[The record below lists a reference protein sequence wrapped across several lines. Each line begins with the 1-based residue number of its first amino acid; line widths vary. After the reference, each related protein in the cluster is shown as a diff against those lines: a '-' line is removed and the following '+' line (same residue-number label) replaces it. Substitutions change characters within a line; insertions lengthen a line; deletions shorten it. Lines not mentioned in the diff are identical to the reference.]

1 MRRILGCSAILAATL
16 TTVLAPAA
24 GTSQPGTA
32 TAAEPEQLTLVSQ
45 ALDLAVGA
53 AFDVVVDVADDV
65 DLVATDTTVVI
76 TAYERITTRTD
87 LHRAIDGILGR
98 AVDTVDLI
106 PADIPRNEAGQL
118 LISVPTETNTRTNAP
133 LQLPREG
140 VYPVTIEVRSSDTE
154 ATATAAGRDTDP
166 DAGLITFVRRL
177 ADPTSE
183 SEATQQSGGA
193 LQVAFAVSVIS
204 PVRLDT
210 DLRLIEDPAATVEIE
225 QLREAAAAS
234 PLPLT
239 VELPPKWLDLLDNP
253 ERAALAEA
261 LRDDEVLASTSLPID
276 PSVVMQAGQ
285 PDLATQWLR
294 NGEDVL
300 RDVLGVSAS
309 RSIHFVDEPLS
320 KSGAALLRELGVRML
335 VMTREQYDQLPDRL
349 PDLDF
354 PQMTG
359 VRIGDNALVDMA
371 LPQPA
376 LSALIDS
383 PVGGPAHTAILAAA
397 ELVTLRTEL
406 LAVGFEPERS
416 GVVVAKS
423 DLGVPDPTTLAA
435 ITTLISTTQ
444 GLRGV
449 TLDEFSVRTDRMLFD
464 GREIVAGLPDSV
476 DAAITDRL
484 AVASAL
490 TDEALQ
496 AASMLPEG
504 GGDLTGWLDAT
515 AVLPSSAVS
524 DADVTAITDDLRAQ
538 YATIRNSVGA
548 SVPSTFTLTGREA
561 ELKLRMRN
569 DSDRPLTVLLKLESP
584 KLTFPD
590 GPQLFVIPVGGDEAT
605 VRVTALTNGTFG
617 LTLRVVTPYGNSELG
632 EPIPLEAKVN
642 ALSGLG
648 KLATGVLIALVLLW
662 WARNWR
668 STLRKRRAMPSL
680 ERHPVSAPASTSA
693 SAPASAPAGAPAG
706 APAVEQAATLP
717 PS

>member
-1 MRRILGCSAILAATL
+1 VKRSLGLASMLIMIL
-16 TTVLAPAA
+16 TTAVVALPA
-24 GTSQPGTA
+24 GSPGRATA
-32 TAAEPEQLTLVSQ
+32 AAEPEKLTLVSQ

-53 AFDVVVDVADDV
+53 AFDVVVAVPAGV
-65 DLVATDTTVVI
+65 DLVAADTTVVI
-76 TAYERITTRTD
+76 TAYERITTRVA
-87 LHRAIDGILGR
+87 LHGAIDGILGR
-98 AVDTVDLI
+98 AVDTVDLN

-140 VYPVTIEVRSSDTE
+140 VYPITIEVRPGDTGTGD
-154 ATATAAGRDTDP
+154 ASTNADGDT
-166 DAGLITFVRRL
+166 GLITFVRRL

-183 SEATQQSGGA
+183 SEATQLSAGS
-193 LQVAFAVSVIS
+193 LQVAFAVSMIS

-210 DLRLIEDPAATVEIE
+210 DLQLINDPAAKVEIE
-225 QLREAAAAS
+225 QLREAAATS

-239 VELPPKWLDLLDNP
+239 IELPPKWLDLLEVDD
-253 ERAALAEA
+253 RAVLAEA
-261 LRDDEVLASTSLPID
+261 LRNDEVLASTSLPID

-300 RDVLGVSAS
+300 RNQLGVSAS
-309 RSIHFVDEPLS
+309 RSIHFVDEPIS

-349 PDLDF
+349 PDLDV

-359 VRIGDNALVDMA
+359 VRIDDEALIDMA

-376 LSALIDS
+376 LSALLDS

-397 ELVTLRTEL
+397 ELVTLRNEL
-406 LAVGFEPERS
+406 LALRLDPERS

-423 DLGVPDPTTLAA
+423 DLGVPDPATLAA

-449 TLDEFSVRTDRMLFD
+449 TLDEFSIRTDRMLFD
-464 GREIVAGLPDSV
+464 GRELVAGLPDSV

-484 AVASAL
+484 TVASAL

-496 AASMLPEG
+496 ASSMLPEG
-504 GGDLTGWLDAT
+504 SEDLTAWLDAT

-524 DADVTAITDDLRAQ
+524 DNDVAAIADDLRERF
-538 YATIRNSVGA
+538 ATIRSSVGA
-548 SVPSTFTLTGREA
+548 SVPSTFTLTGRDS

-584 KLTFPD
+584 KLNFPD
-590 GPQLFVIPVGGDEAT
+590 GPQLFTIPVGGDEAT

-617 LTLRVVTPYGNSELG
+617 LTLRVVTPYGDSELS
-632 EPIPLEAKVN
+632 EPIPLEANVN

-662 WARNWR
+662 WVRNWR
-668 STLRKRRAMPSL
+668 TTIRKRRAAPSL
-680 ERHPVSAPASTSA
+680 ERHPVSAPAS
-693 SAPASAPAGAPAG
+693 APGI
-706 APAVEQAATLP
+706 EQTATLP

>member
-16 TTVLAPAA
+16 TTVLAPAS
-24 GTSQPGTA
+24 GTSHTGTA
-32 TAAEPEQLTLVSQ
+32 TAAEPAQLTLVSQ

-53 AFDVVVDVADDV
+53 AFDVVIDVADDV
-65 DLVATDTTVVI
+65 DLTAADTTVVV
-76 TAYERITTRTD
+76 TAYERVTTRAD

-98 AVDTVDLI
+98 AVDTVDLN

-140 VYPVTIEVRSSDTE
+140 VYPVTIEIRSSATD
-154 ATATAAGRDTDP
+154 ATADATAGGDASRDT
-166 DAGLITFVRRL
+166 GLITFVRRL

-183 SEATQQSGGA
+183 SEATQLSAGA
-193 LQVAFAVSVIS
+193 LQVAFAVSVLS

-210 DLRLIEDPAATVEIE
+210 DLQLVKAPAATVEIE
-225 QLREAAAAS
+225 QLREAAATS
-234 PLPLT
+234 PLPLS

-253 ERAALAEA
+253 ERSALADA

-320 KSGAALLRELGVRML
+320 KGGAALLRELGVRML

-359 VRIGDNALVDMA
+359 VRIGDDALVDMA

-376 LSALIDS
+376 LSALLDS

-406 LAVGFEPERS
+406 LALGFEPERS

-423 DLGVPDPTTLAA
+423 DLGIPDPATLAA
-435 ITTLISTTQ
+435 VTTLISTTQ

-490 TDEALQ
+490 TDEGLQ
-496 AASMLPEG
+496 ASSMLPEG
-504 GGDLTGWLDAT
+504 STDLTAWLDAT

-548 SVPSTFTLTGREA
+548 SVPSAFTLTGRDS

-584 KLTFPD
+584 KLKFPD

-662 WARNWR
+662 WARSWR
-668 STLRKRRAMPSL
+668 STLRKRRSMPSL
-680 ERHPVSAPASTSA
+680 ERHPVSAAV
-693 SAPASAPAGAPAG
+693 SAPASTPAST
-706 APAVEQAATLP
+706 PAVDQAATLP